1 MPNERIL
8 VVDDE
13 APVRESLMRVLRAV
27 SYQVDGA
34 ASGAE
39 ALEKLAASPYDL
51 LVADIRMPGMDG
63 LEMMRQAKKRDPHVA
78 GLFLTGYGNIDT
90 AIEALDLGVQ
100 GFVLKPATPD
110 KLLRSVEQALIRV
123 RADREASR
131 LRALT
136 PLLEVSRALVAE
148 VDLESLFS
156 LILKLV
162 QQETRA
168 DRASL
173 MMVDD
178 DGKELV
184 IRAAYGLPQEYIG
197 SRRKVQDTIAGTV
210 LQRGEPL
217 LIQSGASTPPDMQRE
232 MTARDTGSA
241 LCLPLKAKGKVIG
254 VMNLS
259 KQRGNAAF
267 TRSDMELFT
276 VLAGQVAA
284 AIENARLYGN
294 LKYYSK
300 MLEHDKKDL
309 EQRMQEI
316 RGLNTFLQSQQAQS
330 MELSTANRALE
341 EQYRGL
347 IRSLP
352 EMVDA
357 RCPERREHSRTVAA
371 LAVSVAQVM
380 GLAREDVEEAAYL
393 HDIGMAVL
401 RDELLN
407 RRGAL
412 SSPEQETV
420 IKHPET
426 GAKLLSDAHIQ
437 PSVRDTV
444 LYHHENF
451 DGSGYPLGLAREA
464 IPLPARIIRVVDSLE
479 AMTAARPYRKKA
491 LSREEAMT
499 ELRNKSGKFYDP
511 QVVAALEKALQQADE
526 EKKGPA
532 TP

>member
-1 MPNERIL
+1 
-8 VVDDE
+8 VDDE

-39 ALEKLAASPYDL
+39 ALQKLAASPYDL
-51 LVADIRMPGMDG
+51 LVVDIRMPGMDG

-110 KLLRSVEQALIRV
+110 KLLRSVEQALSRV
-123 RADREASR
+123 RAERETSR

-148 VDLESLFS
+148 VELESLFS

-173 MMVDD
+173 MMVDG
-178 DGKELV
+178 DGKDLV
-184 IRAAYGLPQEYIG
+184 IRAAYGLPSKYLGARRTVQEA
-197 SRRKVQDTIAGTV
+197 VAGWV
-210 LQRGEPL
+210 AERGEPL
-217 LIQSGASTPPDMQRE
+217 LIQSGATTPPDMQRE
-232 MTARDTGSA
+232 MTAKDIGSA

-259 KQRGNAAF
+259 KQRNSTPF

-284 AIENARLYGN
+284 AIENAQLYGN

-300 MLEHDKKDL
+300 MLEHEKKDL

-316 RGLNTFLQSQQAQS
+316 RGLNSFLQSQQARS
-330 MELSTANRALE
+330 SEMATVNRTLE
-341 EQYRGL
+341 EQYQGL
-347 IRSLP
+347 VRSLS

-380 GLAREDVEEAAYL
+380 GVAPEDVEEASYL
-393 HDIGMAVL
+393 HDIGMAIL
-401 RDELLN
+401 RDDLLN

-412 SSPEQETV
+412 SAAEQEMV

-426 GAKLLSDAHIQ
+426 GAKFLSEAHVR
-437 PSVRDTV
+437 SGVRDTV
-444 LYHHENF
+444 LHHHENF

-464 IPLPARIIRVVDSLE
+464 IPLPARILRVVDSLE
-479 AMTAARPYRKKA
+479 AMTAPRPYRKAA
-491 LSREEAMT
+491 LSRQDALA
-499 ELRNKSGKFYDP
+499 ELRNKSGKLYDP
-511 QVVAALEKALQQADE
+511 QVVAALEKALQQPE
-526 EKKGPA
+526 GGNKGPA
-532 TP
+532 SS